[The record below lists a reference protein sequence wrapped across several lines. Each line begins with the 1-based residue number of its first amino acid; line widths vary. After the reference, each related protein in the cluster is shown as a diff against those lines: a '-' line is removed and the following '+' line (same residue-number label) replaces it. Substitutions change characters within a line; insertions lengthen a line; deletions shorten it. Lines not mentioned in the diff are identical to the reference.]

1 MTNKEKAEL
10 MALRRRVKAQ
20 REEIRRLQAAMPDS
34 ITVGQ
39 LLMTTTEKIVLRDD
53 AGNMDTLEKKG
64 PGRMIVNFDYLPLH
78 VVRVRIG
85 VPFPDDGKPFL
96 LLETE
101 EALP

>member
-1 MTNKEKAEL
+1 MTEKERAE
-10 MALRRRVKAQ
+10 MRNLRKRVEAQ
-20 REEIRRLQAAMPDS
+20 RKEIRRLQAERDS
-34 ITVGQ
+34 ITVRQ

-53 AGNMDTLEKKG
+53 AGNMDTLEKIG
-64 PGRMIVNFDYLPLH
+64 QGRVAVNFDYLPLH

>member
-1 MTNKEKAEL
+1 MAYKEKAEL

-20 REEIRRLQAAMPDS
+20 REEIRRLQAERDS
-34 ITVGQ
+34 ITVRQ

-53 AGNMDTLEKKG
+53 AGNMDTLEKRG